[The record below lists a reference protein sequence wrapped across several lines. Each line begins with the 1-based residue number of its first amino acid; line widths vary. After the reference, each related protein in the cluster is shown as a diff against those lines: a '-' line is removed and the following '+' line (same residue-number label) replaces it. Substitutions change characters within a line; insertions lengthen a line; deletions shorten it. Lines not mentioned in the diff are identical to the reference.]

1 MILEI
6 CKLKLYFINIPTL
19 YNGEENITGEKNNYE
34 DQGDIVG
41 WIKDNG
47 EVTTEE
53 ESKEEA
59 GNLIFQ
65 KLYLVLLNFKII
77 KMVN

>member
-1 MILEI
+1 M
-6 CKLKLYFINIPTL
+6 
-19 YNGEENITGEKNNYE
+19 EEK
-34 DQGDIVG
+34 
-41 WIKDNG
+41 
-47 EVTTEE
+47 
-53 ESKEEA
+53 SKEEA